1 MSITFNA
8 DEVFEIAEEIERNA
22 GKFYR
27 KAAGIASD
35 KATKKLI
42 LDLAEM
48 EDEHLGIFQDM
59 RRKLGGQ
66 EKEQT
71 VFDPDNEAMLYLQ
84 AMAGGRGSEGKIS
97 PTQELTGKE
106 TMQEILKIALNAEK
120 DSVVF
125 YFGLRSFVSE
135 KAGRDRVEKII
146 NEEIGHIAALNQKL
160 TALQ

>member
-8 DEVFEIAEEIERNA
+8 DEIFEMAEEIERNA

-35 KATKKLI
+35 KATKKLL

-48 EDEHLGIFQDM
+48 EDNHLGIFQSM
-59 RRKLGGQ
+59 RRKLGAQ

-71 VFDPDNEAMLYLQ
+71 AFDPDNEALLYLQ
-84 AMAGGRGSEGKIS
+84 AMADTHGAEGKIS

-106 TMQEILKIALNAEK
+106 TMQEIFKIALNAEK
-120 DSVVF
+120 DSVFF
-125 YFGLRSFVSE
+125 YFGMRSFVPE
-135 KAGRDRVEKII
+135 KNSRDKVEKII
-146 NEEIGHIAALNQKL
+146 NEEIGHITVLHQKL
-160 TALQ
+160 LALK